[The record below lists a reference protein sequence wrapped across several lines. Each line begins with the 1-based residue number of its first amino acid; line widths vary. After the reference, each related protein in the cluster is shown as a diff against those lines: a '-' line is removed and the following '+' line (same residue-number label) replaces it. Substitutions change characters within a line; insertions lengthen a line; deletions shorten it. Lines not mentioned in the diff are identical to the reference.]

1 MCLIENISFVVIDVE
16 TTGSDPRL
24 NRIFDIACIRVENE
38 KIIDDYYSLVNPHQ
52 FIPPFISKLTGVSN
66 KQVYSAPEP
75 REVFSKVHNFL
86 YAKPSIF
93 VAHNASFDFSFIK
106 NSFNRIN
113 LEIDLPV
120 LCTLKLARKLL
131 PKDLKKNVGFLANYF
146 FHDIENRHRAYDDCL
161 ATVTILNELI
171 KIAKTDFDI
180 STIQDLLAFQNK
192 PVRATKVKS
201 QNTDAILKKIEHI
214 PNEAG
219 FFNILDKEGNVLFS
233 SETNFLQSRLF
244 SFFGYD
250 EQYSK
255 KIARIIKNSYDI
267 SWKAYSDN
275 ENLFQQNTLFDYL
288 SEKIKL

>member
-1 MCLIENISFVVIDVE
+1 MCLIENNSFVVVDVE
-16 TTGSDPRL
+16 TTGSDPVS

-38 KIIDDYYSLVNPHQ
+38 KIVDNFYSLVNPHQ

-75 REVFSKVHNFL
+75 PQVFSKVHHFL
-86 YAKPSIF
+86 NTKPSIF

-106 NSFNRIN
+106 NAFNRLN
-113 LEIDLPV
+113 LKIDVPV

-146 FHDIENRHRAYDDCL
+146 YHDIENRHRAYDDCL

-171 KIAKTDFDI
+171 KIAKSDFDI
-180 STIQDLLAFQNK
+180 FTIHDLLAFQNK
-192 PVRATKVKS
+192 PVRATKARS
-201 QNTDAILKKIEHI
+201 QNADAILKKIEHI
-214 PNEAG
+214 PSEAG
-219 FFNILDKEGNVLFS
+219 FFNIFDKEGNIIFS

-250 EQYSK
+250 EHYSK

-267 SWKAYSDN
+267 SWKINSEG

-288 SEKIKL
+288 TEKIKL

>member
-1 MCLIENISFVVIDVE
+1 MCLIENISFVVVDVE
-16 TTGSDPRL
+16 TTGSDPYS

-38 KIIDDYYSLVNPHQ
+38 KIVDNYYSLVNPHQ

-75 REVFSKVHNFL
+75 REVFSKVHKFL
-86 YAKPSIF
+86 YTKPSIF
-93 VAHNASFDFSFIK
+93 VAHNASFDFSFVR
-106 NSFNRIN
+106 NSFNRLN
-113 LEIDLPV
+113 LQIDLPV

-171 KIAKTDFDI
+171 KIAKSDFDI
-180 STIQDLLAFQNK
+180 STIQELLAFQNK

-201 QNTDAILKKIEHI
+201 QNTDAILQKIERI

-219 FFNILDKEGNVLFS
+219 IFNILDKDGNIIFT

-255 KIARIIKNSYDI
+255 KIARVIKNSYDI
-267 SWKAYSDN
+267 SWEIYSN
-275 ENLFQQNTLFDYL
+275 SGNLFQQNTLFDFL